1 MRGRQFM
8 GKSEQ
13 QLFWRVFEHV
23 SDRNSRSMNRQQ
35 IEPKEIFNRMVAMKT
50 VINVKRIEDTE
61 YSLTIYTWQKEFKL
75 T

>member
-1 MRGRQFM
+1 
-8 GKSEQ
+8 
-13 QLFWRVFEHV
+13 
-23 SDRNSRSMNRQQ
+23 MNRQQ

>member
-1 MRGRQFM
+1 M

-13 QLFWRVFEHV
+13 QLFWRVLEHV